1 MLDELLLET
10 EERMENAVK
19 ALERNLAKVRTGRA
33 NPKMFEGVHVDYY
46 GVPTPLSQVGTVSVP
61 EPSQILIKPYDRSLV
76 KEIEKAILAANLN
89 VNPQNEGDQ
98 LRIVIPPLTEERRKQ
113 YVKETK
119 SLIEDARVALR
130 NVRRDA
136 NDSIKKMEKNSE
148 ISEDDAKG
156 YQDDVQ
162 TLTDQYVGKVDAL
175 GSAKEKD
182 LMTV

>member
-33 NPKMFEGVHVDYY
+33 NPKMFEGVNVDYY
-46 GVPTPLSQVGTVSVP
+46 GVPTPLSQVGSVSVP

-76 KEIEKAILAANLN
+76 KEIEKAILGANLN

-98 LRIVIPPLTEERRKQ
+98 LRITIPPLTEDRRKQ

-119 SLIEDARVALR
+119 GLIEDARVALR

-136 NDSIKKMEKNSE
+136 NDTIKKMEKNSD
-148 ISEDDAKG
+148 ISEDDSKS
-156 YQDDVQ
+156 YQDEVQ
-162 TLTDQYVGKVDAL
+162 KLTDQYVEKVDAL

>member
-10 EERMENAVK
+10 EERMENAIK

-33 NPKMFEGVHVDYY
+33 NPKMFEGVNVDYY
-46 GVPTPLSQVGTVSVP
+46 GVPTPLSQVGSVSVP

-89 VNPQNEGDQ
+89 VTPQNEGDQ

-119 SLIEDARVALR
+119 GLVEDARVALR

-148 ISEDDAKG
+148 ISEDDSKG

-162 TLTDQYVGKVDAL
+162 KLTDQYIAKVDAL